1 MRILLASAHSAVIAR
16 WQNLLGIQDV
26 LEQVSLIEDLIRM
39 VSERHFDIILMHRLL
54 VDSATCSE
62 IRRLSPTSKL
72 FLLSDQPDHEEGLTF
87 LKLGIVGYANTYI
100 SPERMAEA
108 VHVITSGGVWLG
120 QKVIQQLIL
129 EAYNNATQRGRAASS
144 LERQLAVMTRME
156 RKVAEHVA
164 QGRTNL
170 EIAAELDIAERTVKA
185 HLSAIY
191 EKLQVSNRLSLA
203 LLINQGGN
211 R

>member
-1 MRILLASAHSAVIAR
+1 MLILLASAHNSVLDR
-16 WQNLLGIQDV
+16 WRGLLGAEDV
-26 LEQVSLIEDLIRM
+26 LEQATTVVDLTRMAVEHHYDLI
-39 VSERHFDIILMHRLL
+39 LLHRLL
-54 VDSATCSE
+54 VDSALCTE
-62 IRRLSPTSKL
+62 VRRLTPTSKL
-72 FLLSDQPDHEEGLTF
+72 FLLSDQPHHEEGLTF

-100 SPERMAEA
+100 SPERMTEA

-129 EAYNNATQRGRAASS
+129 EAYNNAAQRGRAASS
-144 LERQLAVMTRME
+144 LEEQLSVMTRME

-185 HLSAIY
+185 HLTAIY
-191 EKLQVSNRLSLA
+191 EKLRVSNRLSLA
-203 LLINQGGN
+203 LLLNQGSS